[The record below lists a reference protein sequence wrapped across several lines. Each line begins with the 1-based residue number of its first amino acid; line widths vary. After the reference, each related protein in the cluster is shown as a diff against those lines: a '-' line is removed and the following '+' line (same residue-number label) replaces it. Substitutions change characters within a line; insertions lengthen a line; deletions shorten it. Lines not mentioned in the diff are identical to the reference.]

1 MVIYLEDNG
10 NKKLFVIFK
19 NQITT
24 SLAFIFNDDH
34 ESLNLNSK
42 YTIFY
47 SMKTCF
53 CCVSKNLLKYL
64 KYIFLQIYNINY

>member
-47 SMKTCF
+47 SMKPCF
-53 CCVSKNLLKYL
+53 CCET
-64 KYIFLQIYNINY
+64 I

>member
-34 ESLNLNSK
+34 E
-42 YTIFY
+42 T
-47 SMKTCF
+47 
-53 CCVSKNLLKYL
+53 
-64 KYIFLQIYNINY
+64 